1 MDYFFLGD
9 PELVTAFRFV
19 GISGFPIL
27 SAEDARDAFRR
38 ITEGYNGSA
47 GTVLPVANAG
57 AAAIAGEKA
66 DAINGAFSGAE
77 FCRVLVM
84 TEEVADWLGDSLIEW
99 QLSNR
104 YPLVVEVP
112 GLMGRLPGR
121 KTLVDSIREAI
132 GIHV

>member
-1 MDYFFLGD
+1 MEYFFLGD

-19 GISGFPIL
+19 GINGVSVHD
-27 SAEDARDAFRR
+27 ADDARDVFHR
-38 ITEGYNGSA
+38 ITEGYDGTA
-47 GTVLPVANAG
+47 GTVLPSANAG
-57 AAAIAGEKA
+57 IE
-66 DAINGAFSGAE
+66 S
-77 FCRVLVM
+77 CRILIM
-84 TEEVADWLGDSLIEW
+84 TEEVADWLGDTLIQW
-99 QLSNR
+99 QLADR